1 MRCNM
6 EEIIGLLALVWIGF
20 ADKML
25 NPRNSRPK
33 RVVFFLLFYIP
44 LAAVLIWGASA
55 AYDRI
60 GWLFSCLLYI
70 AVAFLMFFLGEKT
83 WFASRE
89 KERLAF
95 EKMRMRTMRFWVKYK
110 NLLMNRKY
118 KLPARIFFFVLMF
131 LPFYAVPLLMRLLF
145 ANMAAI
151 LTVYL
156 FVTAFLTLAA
166 AVLVFGGKKE

>member
-1 MRCNM
+1 
-6 EEIIGLLALVWIGF
+6 
-20 ADKML
+20 
-25 NPRNSRPK
+25 
-33 RVVFFLLFYIP
+33 
-44 LAAVLIWGASA
+44 
-55 AYDRI
+55 
-60 GWLFSCLLYI
+60 
-70 AVAFLMFFLGEKT
+70 
-83 WFASRE
+83 
-89 KERLAF
+89 
-95 EKMRMRTMRFWVKYK
+95 
-110 NLLMNRKY
+110 MNRKY